1 MKQRFDR
8 RKLVMT
14 AELQADQKSLYETD
28 FVRWVETVVA
38 QLQAQDYA
46 SVDWANLIE
55 EIEEMSRRERK
66 SLKSNLV
73 VILLYLLNGSISPQ
87 RQLARQHSRTSQTE
101 QR

>member
-1 MKQRFDR
+1 
-8 RKLVMT
+8 
-14 AELQADQKSLYETD
+14 
-28 FVRWVETVVA
+28 
-38 QLQAQDYA
+38 LQAQDYA

-87 RQLARQHSRTSQTE
+87 RQLARQHSRILQTD
-101 QR
+101 Q